1 MVVVTFVGTIQSGRF
16 FFAAVEP
23 REFTDR
29 SCGRDFWVS
38 TSILDELRSMLV
50 APETHGLASCMRQVQ
65 THITDLCKFFKHDPL
80 NLELERDRHECIS
93 FLDGLIRSARILGR

>member
-1 MVVVTFVGTIQSGRF
+1 MFVGTIQDGRF
-16 FFAAVEP
+16 FFTAI
-23 REFTDR
+23 DR
-29 SCGRDFWVS
+29 SEIIDWSCGRNFWES

-93 FLDGLIRSARILGR
+93 FLDGLRRSARILGR